1 MTTGEVPG
9 VDDLGSTATAPCPC
23 GHGDVA
29 AEMERERPLLE
40 RAIAGDTAAFAQLY
54 EENVD
59 DVYRYLLAWTADG
72 ATAGELTEQVFHNA
86 LTWLPV
92 IAGGEGDLGAWLL
105 TSARDAVVQHRGSG
119 WVAAPERIDEPAPD
133 VLVAFNQ
140 LDDAQREVVVLRLLL
155 GHSLAHSAHL
165 AGYSTRVVG
174 ELQLAACSSIW
185 EQLSGTPVEAAPPGA
200 RDQRPRWFERRLEG
214 ADLDPAADPGLQDVL
229 AVADALRQAA
239 PREVPLPDDAF
250 VQHLRHQLL
259 EEFGGDAAARQP
271 HGNRLA
277 RAFGLVRF
285 HVGRHP
291 WAATIVAAGA
301 IGLVLGIQIATST
314 ATRSA
319 CGDGPCLAS
328 TTETTAAQQAGIGV
342 PSVSSG
348 PSLGATTTLLS
359 TTSAPP
365 TTLPTTT
372 RPRSTAPATAPPTTA
387 ATTTQTTERTTTTHR
402 TGRPTTTEAPT
413 TTAAPGTTEPGP
425 TTSAPRAS
433 P

>member
-1 MTTGEVPG
+1 
-9 VDDLGSTATAPCPC
+9 
-23 GHGDVA
+23 
-29 AEMERERPLLE
+29 
-40 RAIAGDTAAFAQLY
+40 
-54 EENVD
+54 
-59 DVYRYLLAWTADG
+59 
-72 ATAGELTEQVFHNA
+72 
-86 LTWLPV
+86 
-92 IAGGEGDLGAWLL
+92 
-105 TSARDAVVQHRGSG
+105 
-119 WVAAPERIDEPAPD
+119 
-133 VLVAFNQ
+133 
-140 LDDAQREVVVLRLLL
+140 
-155 GHSLAHSAHL
+155 
-165 AGYSTRVVG
+165 
-174 ELQLAACSSIW
+174 
-185 EQLSGTPVEAAPPGA
+185 
-200 RDQRPRWFERRLEG
+200 
-214 ADLDPAADPGLQDVL
+214 
-229 AVADALRQAA
+229 
-239 PREVPLPDDAF
+239 VPLPDDAF
-250 VQHLRHQLL
+250 VQRLRHQLL
-259 EEFGGDAAARQP
+259 EELGGDAAAQQP

-301 IGLVLGIQIATST
+301 IGLILGVQIATST

-328 TTETTAAQQAGIGV
+328 TTDTTAAQQAGIGV

-348 PSLGATTTLLS
+348 PSLGATTLLS

-402 TGRPTTTEAPT
+402 TGKPTTTQAPT